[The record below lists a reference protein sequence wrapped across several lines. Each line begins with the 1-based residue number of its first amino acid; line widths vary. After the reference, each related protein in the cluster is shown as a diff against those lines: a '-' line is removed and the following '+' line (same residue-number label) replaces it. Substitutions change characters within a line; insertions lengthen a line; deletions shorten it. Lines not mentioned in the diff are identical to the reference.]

1 VLVWYDVVFVFG
13 VYGLEVWGDVDV
25 FGSKL

>member
-13 VYGLEVWGDVDV
+13 VYGLEVWGDVDA
-25 FGSKL
+25 FRSEL